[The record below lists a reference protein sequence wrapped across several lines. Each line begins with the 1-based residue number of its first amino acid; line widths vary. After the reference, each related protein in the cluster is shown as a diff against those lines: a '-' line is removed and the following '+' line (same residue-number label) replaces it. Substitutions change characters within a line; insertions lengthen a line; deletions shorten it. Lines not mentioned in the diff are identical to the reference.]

1 MDTIHVILA
10 IAIFTATI
18 ALVIIQPRGLNI
30 GWSATIGAVL
40 ALLVGIVSFHDV
52 LSVIGIVWDATLAFV
67 GIIFISLILD
77 KIGFFEWAALH
88 MMRRANG
95 NGRLLFVYIVLLGAI
110 ISAFFANDGAALIL
124 TPIVYAKI
132 KHLGLKDKFILP
144 FIMASGFVADTTS
157 LPLVIS
163 NLVNIVTADFFHIG
177 FMEYAWN
184 MIVPNI
190 FSILATITVLYLYFR
205 KDIIETYDVSLLKN
219 PDEAITDWFLF
230 RFTWVLAVFFLV
242 GFVVSQIYYIPVS
255 VIIMSGAV
263 VFGIATYRKR
273 IVDMNRLVIYETPWK
288 IVIFSIGMYVVVY
301 GLQNA
306 GLTKLLAGGL
316 AYIYAHGGEF
326 AAIIGTGFAAAF
338 LSSVMN
344 NLPSVMIVDLSIAQA
359 GVSRDIQHIMAYANI
374 IGCDL
379 GPKITPIGS
388 LATLLWLHVLEQKGI
403 RISWGYY
410 FKVGIVLTL
419 PVLFITLTG
428 LYLWELLLKLV

>member
-1 MDTIHVILA
+1 MDIIHVILA

-18 ALVIIQPRGLNI
+18 ALVIIQPKGLNI

-95 NGRLLFVYIVLLGAI
+95 NGRLLFIYIILLGAI

-177 FMEYAWN
+177 FVEYAWH

-242 GFVVSQIYYIPVS
+242 GFVVSQLYHIPVS
-255 VIIMSGAV
+255 IIIMAGAV
-263 VFGIATYRKR
+263 IFGIATYRER
-273 IVDMNRLVIYETPWK
+273 IVDMKRLVIHETPWK

-306 GLTKLLAGGL
+306 GLTRLLSQGL
-316 AYIYAHGGEF
+316 AFIHIHGGEF
-326 AAIIGTGFAAAF
+326 GAIIGTGFAAAF

-344 NLPSVMIVDLSIAQA
+344 NMPSVMIVDLSIAQA

-403 RISWGYY
+403 KISWGYY
-410 FKVGIVLTL
+410 FKVGIVLTV
-419 PVLFITLTG
+419 PVLLITLTG
-428 LYLWELLLKLV
+428 LYLWELLLRLI

>member
-1 MDTIHVILA
+1 MDTTHVILA
-10 IAIFTATI
+10 IAIFIATI
-18 ALVIIQPRGLNI
+18 ALVIIQPKGLNI
-30 GWSATIGAVL
+30 GWSATIGAIL

-95 NGRLLFVYIVLLGAI
+95 NGRLLFIYIILLGAI

-177 FMEYAWN
+177 FMEYAWH

-190 FSILATITVLYLYFR
+190 FSVVATITVLYLYFR
-205 KDIIETYDVSLLKN
+205 KDIIATYDATLLKT

-230 RFTWVLAVFFLV
+230 RFTWVLAIFFLV
-242 GFVVSQIYYIPVS
+242 GFVVSQLYHIPVS
-255 VIIMSGAV
+255 VIILSGAV
-263 VFGIATYRKR
+263 LFGIATYRER
-273 IVDMNRLVIYETPWK
+273 VVDMKRLVIYETPWK

-306 GLTKLLAGGL
+306 GLTKLLAQGL

-326 AAIIGTGFAAAF
+326 GAVIGTGFIAAL
-338 LSSVMN
+338 LSSAMN
-344 NLPSVMIVDLSIAQA
+344 NMPSVMIVDLSIAQTGA
-359 GVSRDIQHIMAYANI
+359 NQYIQHLMAYANI

-403 RISWGYY
+403 KISWGYY
-410 FKVGIVLTL
+410 FKVGIVLTV
-419 PVLFITLTG
+419 PVLLATLTG
-428 LYLWELLLKLV
+428 LYLWELAIR

>member
-1 MDTIHVILA
+1 MDIIHVILA
-10 IAIFTATI
+10 IAIFTSTI
-18 ALVIIQPRGLNI
+18 ALVIIQPKGLNI
-30 GWSATIGAVL
+30 GWSAAIGAVL

-52 LSVIGIVWDATLAFV
+52 LSVISIVWDATLAFV

-95 NGRLLFVYIVLLGAI
+95 NGRLLFIYIILLGAI

-157 LPLVIS
+157 LPLLIS
-163 NLVNIVTADFFHIG
+163 NLVNIVTADFFRIG

-184 MIVPNI
+184 MMVPNI
-190 FSILATITVLYLYFR
+190 FSVVATITVLYLYFR
-205 KDIIETYDVSLLKN
+205 KDIIATYDTTLLKD
-219 PDEAITDWFLF
+219 PDDAITDWFLF

-242 GFVVSQIYYIPVS
+242 GFVISQLYHIPVS
-255 VIIMSGAV
+255 IIIITGAII
-263 VFGIATYRKR
+263 FGIATYRER
-273 IVDMNRLVIYETPWK
+273 IVDMKRLVIHETPWK
-288 IVIFSIGMYVVVY
+288 IVVFSIGMYVVVY

-306 GLTKLLAGGL
+306 GLTKLLSQGL
-316 AYIYAHGGEF
+316 ALIYTHRGEF
-326 AAIIGTGFAAAF
+326 SVIIGTGFAAAF

-359 GVSRDIQHIMAYANI
+359 GVSQDISHIMAYANI

-403 RISWGYY
+403 KISWGYY
-410 FKVGIVLTL
+410 FRVGIVLTV
-419 PVLFITLTG
+419 PVLFITLAG